1 MGRIIAAC
9 PARTEAQTEMTGQ
22 TETTVFP
29 AVTGQR
35 NDSFPALASAS
46 LGKRWRVFG
55 GHTAILATSRPD
67 SPEPEEARACSR
79 EQAENGETPMSA
91 GNEER
96 IGRDIALSVRDL
108 TVALPKGMERAH
120 AAEGVSFDLHRGQIL
135 CVIGE
140 SGSGKSV
147 TANTIMGLLP
157 KQITVTAGSIQLE
170 GREIVGMGPEALRSL
185 RGRVVSMI
193 FQDPLSALNPLM
205 TVGAQVDEA
214 MQAHGI
220 GTPTSRRERAIE
232 LLTEVGLPE
241 PELMYHQY
249 PFRLSGG
256 QRQRVMIAMA
266 LALEPS
272 ILIADEPTTALDVT
286 TQAQILDLIRDIQ
299 RRKGMSVM
307 FITHDFGVVAE
318 IADSV
323 VVMEKGHVVEQGSAK
338 QVLNSPNHPYTQRL
352 IAAVPHLT
360 GEDRSA
366 SLPAKAVPILKVQGL
381 VKTYRSGSK
390 LFGTHRIV
398 SAVKNVSFELGH
410 GQTLG
415 VVGESGSGK
424 SSLGRLL
431 VKLMAADSGKILFDG
446 TDIAPLQETEFR
458 PLRQKIQMIFQ
469 DPFASLNPR
478 MTIGK
483 ILTVGPVA
491 HGMDPALARE
501 QARALLD
508 LVGLD
513 VRAFDRYPHEFSG
526 GQRQRIGIA
535 RALMFKPRLLV
546 ADEAV
551 SALDVSIQAQIL
563 ALLDK
568 IQRETGVSMVFI
580 THDLRVAS
588 QICDRIAVMQKGQIV
603 EQGPPSQIFLN
614 PQSAYT
620 RELVAAI
627 PGEHPAGRQAMAA
640 GA

>member
-1 MGRIIAAC
+1 M
-9 PARTEAQTEMTGQ
+9 PVNTH
-22 TETTVFP
+22 TV
-29 AVTGQR
+29 
-35 NDSFPALASAS
+35 DL
-46 LGKRWRVFG
+46 
-55 GHTAILATSRPD
+55 PD
-67 SPEPEEARACSR
+67 V
-79 EQAENGETPMSA
+79 
-91 GNEER
+91 
-96 IGRDIALSVRDL
+96 ALSVRGL
-108 TVALPKGMERAH
+108 TVSLPKDMERAY
-120 AAEGVSFDLHRGQIL
+120 AVQDISFDLKRGQIL

-147 TANTIMGLLP
+147 TANTVMGLLP
-157 KQITVTAGSIQLE
+157 KMINVTAGSIQLE

-205 TVGAQVDEA
+205 TVGAQIDEA
-214 MQAHGI
+214 MQAHGV

-232 LLTEVGLPE
+232 LLTEVGLPD

-266 LALEPS
+266 LSLEPT

-286 TQAQILDLIRDIQ
+286 TQAQILELIRDIQ

-323 VVMEKGHVVEQGSAK
+323 VVMEKGHMVEQGSADR
-338 QVLNSPNHPYTQRL
+338 VLNTPQHPYTKRL

-360 GEDRSA
+360 GQDRTEPSTV
-366 SLPAKAVPILKVQGL
+366 KADPVLKVKDL
-381 VKTYRSGSK
+381 VKTYHSGTR
-390 LFGTHRIV
+390 LFGTHRLV
-398 SAVKNVSFELGH
+398 QAVRSVSFELAH

-431 VKLMAADSGKILFDG
+431 VKLMETDSGKILFEG
-446 TDIAPLQETEFR
+446 TDIAPLREAEFR
-458 PLRQKIQMIFQ
+458 PMRQKIQMIFQ

-478 MTIGK
+478 MTIGR

-491 HGMDPALARE
+491 HGMDIAH
-501 QARALLD
+501 ARAEARTLLD
-508 LVGLD
+508 HVGLD
-513 VRAFDRYPHEFSG
+513 VGAYDRYPHEFSG

-535 RALMFKPRLLV
+535 RALMFKPDLLI

-563 ALLDK
+563 ELLDR
-568 IQRETGVSMVFI
+568 IQRETGVSMIFI

-588 QICDRIAVMQKGQIV
+588 QICDRIAVMQNGQIV
-603 EQGPPSQIFLN
+603 EQGPPSQIFLD
-614 PQSAYT
+614 PQTTYT

-627 PGEHPAGRQAMAA
+627 PGGILEGQRKLMAKS
-640 GA
+640 